1 MAGYRVKNMKKSR
14 EGRKKKTCRPWR
26 DFGRWRAWNPSHE
39 WLGYFQG
46 QWRMP
51 KTATG
56 TGARPGKNPAK
67 GSLGK
72 TNDEKGV

>member
-1 MAGYRVKNMKKSR
+1 
-14 EGRKKKTCRPWR
+14 
-26 DFGRWRAWNPSHE
+26 
-39 WLGYFQG
+39 
-46 QWRMP
+46 MP